1 MHGNRW
7 QRIHVSSFWSP
18 LPPPPSQMAIC
29 NSVLEGCTQQGCL
42 AVDHASHLQG
52 CPYKQATSLTV
63 VLATAGA

>member
-7 QRIHVSSFWSP
+7 QRGHLSSFWV
-18 LPPPPSQMAIC
+18 PPPPSQMAIC
-29 NSVLEGCTQQGCL
+29 KSVLEGYIQQGCL
-42 AVDHASHLQG
+42 AVDHARHLQG